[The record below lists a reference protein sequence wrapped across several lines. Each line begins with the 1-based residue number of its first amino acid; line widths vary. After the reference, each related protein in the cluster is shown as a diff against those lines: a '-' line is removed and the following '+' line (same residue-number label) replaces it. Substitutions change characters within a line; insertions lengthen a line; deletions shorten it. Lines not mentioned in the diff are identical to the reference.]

1 MSLYKELISFDV
13 SHARAELKMYLDEEI
28 HELRLEHEDC
38 LKEASNCRILALEA
52 AEDGDRKEAVYMK
65 EETNRYMSGTEG
77 SLKRMMKMQKMREQ
91 LFG

>member
-1 MSLYKELISFDV
+1 M
-13 SHARAELKMYLDEEI
+13 
-28 HELRLEHEDC
+28 
-38 LKEASNCRILALEA
+38 LEA

-77 SLKRMMKMQKMREQ
+77 SLKRMMKMQKIREQ